1 MKENFDCSKKL
12 MFLITIMN
20 TVYAAVM
27 LREFAPLNDDSVS
40 TLFCKDSWMPPD
52 TDLLDLERESGT
64 VLDDFFDD
72 QAYIRN
78 YIHFRFLSLL
88 YSSCVFSQ
96 DK

>member
-40 TLFCKDSWMPPD
+40 TLFCKDS
-52 TDLLDLERESGT
+52 
-64 VLDDFFDD
+64 
-72 QAYIRN
+72 
-78 YIHFRFLSLL
+78 
-88 YSSCVFSQ
+88 
-96 DK
+96 